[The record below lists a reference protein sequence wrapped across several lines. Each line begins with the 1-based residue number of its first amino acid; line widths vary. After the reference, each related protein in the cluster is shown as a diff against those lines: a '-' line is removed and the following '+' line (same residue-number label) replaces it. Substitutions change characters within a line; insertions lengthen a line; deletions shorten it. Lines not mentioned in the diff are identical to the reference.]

1 MQLASQNS
9 TQLHTVFGGGYV
21 AEQRGDETRG
31 HLPPADDR
39 TFNIDFGEI
48 LKALRAALLIR

>member
-1 MQLASQNS
+1 MQPASQNF

-21 AEQRGDETRG
+21 AEQRGDERRG

-39 TFNIDFGEI
+39 AFDVDFGEI
-48 LKALRAALLIR
+48 LKALRAALSIR

>member
-1 MQLASQNS
+1 MQPANQNF
-9 TQLHTVFGGGYV
+9 TQLHTVFGSGYV

-39 TFNIDFGEI
+39 TFDVEFGDI
-48 LKALRAALLIR
+48 LKALRAALSIR